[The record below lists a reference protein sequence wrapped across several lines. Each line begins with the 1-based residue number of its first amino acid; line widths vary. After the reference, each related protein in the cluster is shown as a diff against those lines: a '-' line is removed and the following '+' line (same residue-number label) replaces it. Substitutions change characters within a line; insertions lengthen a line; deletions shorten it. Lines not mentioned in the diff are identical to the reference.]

1 MGYLNAYVPE
11 AKGLT
16 RNVKTAW
23 EGLDR
28 LHTQDTGYLSEAS
41 NISVRAYP
49 FVESAKGEEI
59 VYKCGDGTIEGG
71 PIETLHSI
79 HATGENTYVMFTQLS
94 GSLCFNY
101 YNGTSWAGAITVSDA
116 NFSTAISVAPF
127 NVYEEGEDSNIVSA
141 TYRRKILIYPYCL
154 SYDPLDHKNGL
165 KSFNPKD
172 NPVPALDKVTVQGG
186 RVFGVKDG
194 KFFASAWNN
203 YANWD
208 LPTADTTEDE
218 APAMAW
224 VSTTQS
230 DIDASGEFT
239 GITVYDGQVIGFKR
253 NFMHMLY
260 NNKNP
265 FRIVDV
271 AKVGAISQEAI
282 CEVGQILFF
291 VAEDGVYAFTG
302 GTPTRISDNLDISNY
317 EGSVLGGDDK
327 TLYCYV
333 PSEARTF
340 TYDTVYSKWGAI
352 ETPSIKCSAT
362 VGNRCLIGN
371 DRGIYA
377 LNEGVCGD
385 FSLTTDISFGGAL
398 VEKKIN
404 RVRLQV
410 VHKTH
415 RSGDIIKVEIL
426 KASGV
431 SVASREFLPRES
443 CDKILSFLSRMTC
456 DFGHKVKISGRGDW
470 EIRYLQLDYDTGGE
484 TYA

>member
-1 MGYLNAYVPE
+1 MAYLNAYVPT
-11 AKGLT
+11 ANSPT
-16 RNVKTAW
+16 RSVKTAW

-28 LHTQDTGYLSEAS
+28 LHTQDTGYLSEAT

-49 FVESAKGEEI
+49 FVESARGVAT
-59 VYKCGDGTIEGG
+59 VYKCGDGTAEGG
-71 PIETLHSI
+71 PYETLRSI
-79 HATGENTYVMFTQLS
+79 HATGDNTYVKFTEMS
-94 GSLCFNY
+94 GSVLFQY
-101 YNGTSWAGAITVSDA
+101 YDGTEWKKVLTASFIPITDSKK
-116 NFSTAISVAPF
+116 ISVAAF
-127 NVYEEGEDSNIVSA
+127 NVYTETDGGNIVNA
-141 TYRRKILIYPYCL
+141 TYTRKILIYPYCY
-154 SYDPLDHKNGL
+154 SYDPSTNTFKE
-165 KSFNPKD
+165 FNTEK
-172 NPVPALDKVTVQGG
+172 NPVPMLDKVTVQGG

-194 KFFASAWNN
+194 KFFASAWND
-203 YANWD
+203 YTNWT
-208 LPTADTTEDE
+208 LPDINTTEDE

-291 VAEDGVYAFTG
+291 VAEDGIYAFTG
-302 GTPTRISDNLDISNY
+302 GTPTRISDSLDISNY

-333 PSEARTF
+333 PSEAKTF

-352 ETPSIKCSAT
+352 ETPVIKCCAT
-362 VGNRCLIGN
+362 VGTRCFIGN
-371 DRGIYA
+371 PRGVYA
-377 LNEGVCGD
+377 LNEGDCGN

-410 VHKTH
+410 VHNTH
-415 RSGDIIKVEIL
+415 RSGDNIKVEIL

-431 SVASREFLPRES
+431 SVASKEFVPRES

-456 DFGHKVKISGRGDW
+456 DFGHKVRISGKGDW
-470 EIRYLQLDYDTGGE
+470 EIRYLQLDYDKGGE
-484 TYA
+484 YYA